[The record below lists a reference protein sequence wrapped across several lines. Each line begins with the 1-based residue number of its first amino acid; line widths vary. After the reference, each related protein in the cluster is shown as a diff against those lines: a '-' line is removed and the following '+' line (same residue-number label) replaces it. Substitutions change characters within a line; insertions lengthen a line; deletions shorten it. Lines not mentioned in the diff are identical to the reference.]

1 MQENTFSG
9 EDHEDPSVHFTRV
22 NDICEVVGPKN
33 LPKDFLLPK
42 LFRWSLKDKAF
53 KWLQALPRNTIASW
67 KDCIKE
73 FMNRFNP
80 FYKTMQV
87 KGEITNFFQNIGE
100 SFAQAWGR
108 FSRLLMRA
116 PNHGFMDHV
125 ILQYFYGGL
134 NDESKQMVDAC
145 AGETLNSL
153 T

>member
-1 MQENTFSG
+1 M
-9 EDHEDPSVHFTRV
+9 

-33 LPKDFLLPK
+33 LPKDFLLLK

-53 KWLQALPRNTIASW
+53 KWLQALPRNTIASL

-80 FYKTMQV
+80 FYKTMHV
-87 KGEITNFFQNIGE
+87 KREITNFFHLIVE

-108 FSRLLMRA
+108 FSGLLMRV
-116 PNHGFMDHV
+116 PNHGFIDIV

-134 NDESKQMVDAC
+134 NDESK
-145 AGETLNSL
+145 
-153 T
+153 